1 MDRFSNRIFIIV
13 LLELFSF
20 YKCSILPVCFV
31 SSAYLSLCLILRIS
45 SIKKFL
51 IWSNSPFML
60 VMLSS
65 SISNPPF
72 FLLLWLWFCKSR
84 LLLREGSVEIN
95 TLGCSVL
102 GSLFWVLFSTW
113 VYSVLRLSLES
124 TGFLLLLAEPECSVV
139 VRALIFSPLLLLVSS
154 LMK

>member
-1 MDRFSNRIFIIV
+1 
-13 LLELFSF
+13 
-20 YKCSILPVCFV
+20 
-31 SSAYLSLCLILRIS
+31 
-45 SIKKFL
+45 
-51 IWSNSPFML
+51 ML

-84 LLLREGSVEIN
+84 LLLTEGSVEIN